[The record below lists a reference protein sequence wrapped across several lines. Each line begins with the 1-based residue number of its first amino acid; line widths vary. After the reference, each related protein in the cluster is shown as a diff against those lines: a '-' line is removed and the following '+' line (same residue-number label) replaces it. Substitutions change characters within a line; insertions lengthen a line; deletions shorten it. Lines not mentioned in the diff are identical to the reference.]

1 MDTITFSMI
10 KPCAES
16 KNQTGA
22 ILERI
27 CAAGFRILALKK
39 TQLTKQQAEAF
50 YEVHKGKP
58 FYEDLTNFMSS
69 GPIVAMVLQK
79 KEGDAVEAYRS
90 LIGATNPQEAARGSI
105 RKDFAESL
113 QRNAVHGADSP
124 ENALRES
131 RFFFSNTEVF
141 GYQLA

>member
-22 ILERI
+22 ILDRI
-27 CAAGFRILALKK
+27 CTAGFRILALKK
-39 TQLTKQQAEAF
+39 TQLTKQQAEFF
-50 YEVHKGKP
+50 YKVHEGKP
-58 FYEDLTNFMSS
+58 FYQDLTEFMSS
-69 GPIVAMVLQK
+69 GPIVAMVLEK
-79 KEGDAVEAYRS
+79 KEGDAVEAYRT
-90 LIGATNPQEAARGSI
+90 LIGATNPQEAAEGTI

-131 RFFFSNTEVF
+131 RFFFSNLEVL
-141 GYQLA
+141 GYQIA

>member
-1 MDTITFSMI
+1 MI

-90 LIGATNPQEAARGSI
+90 LIGATNPQEAAKGSI

-131 RFFFSNTEVF
+131 RFFFSNIEVF